1 MNKTEIENQIQQ
13 IKDELRIIEPM
24 MIEDDDKDVK
34 DRIKTLYSELND
46 LNEKADT
53 ISPDEED
60 EREMRREQEIEDNIE
75 IKDSKNKRFYKQG
88 GSVYSSDSKT
98 KINAE
103 ELISLANSSTPYDTE
118 NSGRGEITDIE
129 GAISI
134 LKNKYPEYQDLE
146 VSDFYEEED
155 NSLNEDYEESKESG
169 FPKNS
174 DNITKDELHEHFD
187 LDNDGKVTLDEYAQ
201 HINYHCDNPE
211 TLDEELEQSDYDK
224 GFKYKKG
231 GNINE
236 SLSSEEKELLMMA
249 SLVVL
254 KEPNTSYFDD
264 SRKQKLLDLTS
275 KLRENYAWGGFII
288 GGLLGGYAG
297 YKYGLTQTKRKFNN
311 LFKEEEKFVSDLKK
325 RGEKMEKEG
334 KKEKEKL
341 KKEKRK
347 VKESDYEDIFKE
359 GGDLDANGFDTETNI
374 KSNQEEI
381 LELKEFL
388 KTATDKEDIEQA
400 KLSIEELENEIMYN
414 YGLGGYM
421 IAGGV
426 GAYYGA
432 KNPKA
437 VRKVTDPIDKAV
449 SDIGKN
455 LTDKKFEKG
464 GQIDY
469 FEQYELLEKE
479 YPKIYEVVFEQGELT
494 DYKETERLLNKLNSM
509 GWTFDYGLDNS
520 PYDLRPFA
528 SKVNMPS
535 YEKGGVIGIKTERD
549 FKGKDLI
556 TALDKAKIKYK
567 MNRLSMT
574 LLVLKVEEKDI
585 NDTKKIINDL
595 GLSVMM
601 KKGGEIE
608 WVKNIDADY
617 GWETTQDNKGGY
629 ISKSGNWEIYK
640 DGRWVA
646 DEGLGRVVNE
656 WETEDG
662 AIFDGTKGKWQVYNN
677 EEWYGDFTT
686 LKEAKAYV
694 KRYGFRN
701 PNKEKYFAKG
711 GETPLQI
718 KKEQVKIITAL
729 EKEFENVNW
738 KKEQGGVVKIFK
750 LTDKWSKDREYNDFT
765 TKELQ
770 DFADTKEYKLEVF
783 GYGYKLTPQGHYK
796 YAKGGE
802 ISKELNLQGLDVH
815 SDNTTEVINL
825 LKKYN
830 IRINNSKPQGTKGYG
845 VEFDHTNTDY
855 YEYWFNTYDVDE
867 VDELFGELETLINDK
882 EKDVEFIGYMGDVK
896 DYDEAFKYAKGGK
909 LGEGYVIVDVYWG
922 DNSEWNMD
930 YVGYEG
936 SFGLDKAILFYT
948 KKDAE
953 KYLKDERTDIKEEAK
968 DNEKYLEKYDLIQ
981 KVKVKTS
988 ERGDTIE
995 LMNSKL
1001 KTYIADSN
1009 ANYEKGG
1016 PIKRGYYGGSGARM
1030 SIDFIKETRNVGDFV
1045 RVETDIKG
1053 KEELSGTIESLSPFK
1068 IRTDAK
1074 SVIVIPN
1081 RAIKNVNSYAK
1092 GGTIRKGDYVRD
1104 ARGELGLVNKVS
1116 KGVAYVKYPSTNKN
1130 AFEPVFLDSIKIDM
1144 SKGYHKGK
1152 KVYVDVY
1159 DK

>member
-528 SKVNMPS
+528 PKVNMP
-535 YEKGGVIGIKTERD
+535 
-549 FKGKDLI
+549 
-556 TALDKAKIKYK
+556 
-567 MNRLSMT
+567 N
-574 LLVLKVEEKDI
+574 
-585 NDTKKIINDL
+585 
-595 GLSVMM
+595 
-601 KKGGEIE
+601 
-608 WVKNIDADY
+608 
-617 GWETTQDNKGGY
+617 
-629 ISKSGNWEIYK
+629 
-640 DGRWVA
+640 
-646 DEGLGRVVNE
+646 
-656 WETEDG
+656 
-662 AIFDGTKGKWQVYNN
+662 
-677 EEWYGDFTT
+677 
-686 LKEAKAYV
+686 
-694 KRYGFRN
+694 
-701 PNKEKYFAKG
+701 
-711 GETPLQI
+711 
-718 KKEQVKIITAL
+718 
-729 EKEFENVNW
+729 
-738 KKEQGGVVKIFK
+738 
-750 LTDKWSKDREYNDFT
+750 
-765 TKELQ
+765 
-770 DFADTKEYKLEVF
+770 
-783 GYGYKLTPQGHYK
+783 

-802 ISKELNLQGLDVH
+802 VDSWEYKWGGHEANISKHPRREQYRWYVSVNDGYDSSTDL
-815 SDNTTEVINL
+815 
-825 LKKYN
+825 YN
-830 IRINNSKPQGTKGYG
+830 DIDI
-845 VEFDHTNTDY
+845 
-855 YEYWFNTYDVDE
+855 
-867 VDELFGELETLINDK
+867 ELETPLEAENNMFRNINDRIGNTPERQISTYEKGGETASPITNYKKNIMGTLSFDLKVKGMRKPQDFIVYPITEKTDKIRIQSDKKFGEIHLPTGNGVLSKSGNTSWHLASDMMNRNINKFELSESEMK
-882 EKDVEFIGYMGDVK
+882 ELKDKIKATTGKSVGSSFVKSDNSGAELLAEGGKLDMGEVDIYEGVDGDCTVVMHGDVFEMNQHTMPNMSIDMYSGSRSEYPADISHWGKKIDFK
-896 DYDEAFKYAKGGK
+896 DAPIVIKDKVEARTEEFKKGGK
-909 LGEGYVIVDVYWG
+909 LKEANRKWSHRMWFTNSSPDDEYYYENNVIDYLVENPSTFKLTVNRRKLNDHNTLMGVYKDMG
-922 DNSEWNMD
+922 IEP
-930 YVGYEG
+930 G
-936 SFGLDKAILFYT
+936 ST
-948 KKDAE
+948 
-953 KYLKDERTDIKEEAK
+953 YLNPKDIK
-968 DNEKYLEKYDLIQ
+968 DY
-981 KVKVKTS
+981 
-988 ERGDTIE
+988 
-995 LMNSKL
+995 
-1001 KTYIADSN
+1001 
-1009 ANYEKGG
+1009 
-1016 PIKRGYYGGSGARM
+1016 
-1030 SIDFIKETRNVGDFV
+1030 
-1045 RVETDIKG
+1045 
-1053 KEELSGTIESLSPFK
+1053 
-1068 IRTDAK
+1068 
-1074 SVIVIPN
+1074 
-1081 RAIKNVNSYAK
+1081 AIKNNRYEWLKIEGDRGSEVRERVIKKYVDRINEYSDYSEGFDAK
-1092 GGTIRKGDYVRD
+1092 ELLEQIQILESMAFEEKDEEVRD
-1104 ARGELGLVNKVS
+1104 ELRNEANKMR
-1116 KGVAYVKYPSTNKN
+1116 TQ
-1130 AFEPVFLDSIKIDM
+1130 L
-1144 SKGYHKGK
+1144 
-1152 KVYVDVY
+1152 
-1159 DK
+1159 